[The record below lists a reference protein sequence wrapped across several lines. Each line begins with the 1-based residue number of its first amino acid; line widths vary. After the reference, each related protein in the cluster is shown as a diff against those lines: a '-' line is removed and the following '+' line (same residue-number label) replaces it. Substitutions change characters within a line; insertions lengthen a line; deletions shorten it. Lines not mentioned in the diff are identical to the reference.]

1 MKKTLLIIAA
11 LFAMA
16 AYAQEPLKTVVRKI
30 DPPHLNYDG
39 CIEGSGNCRYLIFS
53 DRLIND
59 FVKLSRDLVVEV
71 AKDGS
76 KSNVVSIERHMDFKF
91 MAAYEDNENIYM
103 LYRRSNYYTRE
114 FTLYLNV
121 VPKEADIDKWKPIEL
136 LTLKRDFSDG
146 FQMGTAV
153 SPDKTKVA
161 LLLLQVK
168 TAGMFEK
175 DKSDKLKGSAVMV
188 FEGDKIKMT
197 QPLEFDVENNTLQF
211 LDMSIDNNGEVLMAL
226 ASFNRDNENEGKKG
240 SQKVTVDPNETV
252 HLYKINADE
261 VVSAS
266 TETEFGTNF
275 YSYLVFTIAAVTD
288 LFDGYLAR
296 KYKQTSKFGA
306 FLDPVADKLIVCSAL
321 VLVVEHFSHPNP
333 WIKYSWILTL
343 PSLIIIGREILI
355 SALREWMAELS
366 KRTVVSVSWIGKWKT
381 TIQMFAIAGVIWQQA
396 DWMVYASVT
405 LLYVAALLTVI
416 SMVQYLHAAWNDLIA
431 DM

>member
-1 MKKTLLIIAA
+1 MIQQNLDKKTSMHLPNVLTII
-11 LFAMA
+11 
-16 AYAQEPLKTVVRKI
+16 RI
-30 DPPHLNYDG
+30 
-39 CIEGSGNCRYLIFS
+39 IFIPIFIG
-53 DRLIND
+53 LYY
-59 FVKLSRDLVVEV
+59 F
-71 AKDGS
+71 
-76 KSNVVSIERHMDFKF
+76 
-91 MAAYEDNENIYM
+91 ENSYH
-103 LYRRSNYYTRE
+103 
-114 FTLYLNV
+114 
-121 VPKEADIDKWKPIEL
+121 P
-136 LTLKRDFSDG
+136 
-146 FQMGTAV
+146 
-153 SPDKTKVA
+153 
-161 LLLLQVK
+161 
-168 TAGMFEK
+168 
-175 DKSDKLKGSAVMV
+175 
-188 FEGDKIKMT
+188 
-197 QPLEFDVENNTLQF
+197 
-211 LDMSIDNNGEVLMAL
+211 
-226 ASFNRDNENEGKKG
+226 
-240 SQKVTVDPNETV
+240 
-252 HLYKINADE
+252 
-261 VVSAS
+261 S